1 MHRVDSAGATPQHE
15 FTNGNPSLQ
24 IPRTRLEAKF
34 MNTLQRELVAVVEQT
49 GQVLSDADDNQ
60 LSQSVVLWVTTG
72 AEGIRAL
79 PIPNGPVLLEEIGSL
94 RTTYVWNAA
103 SDVADDGASVL
114 APSSNPAT
122 GRWLCTKEM
131 MLHKATNTSI
141 ASSTVLTLDPHLKF
155 TASPEAWYAIE
166 GSLRPF
172 CASAAPDIK
181 LNLVYPGGGGYFV
194 QFASFDA
201 PGAASNAIAS
211 AVGDAV
217 IPVVQG
223 QIQLIH
229 VSGMLNMGQT
239 GGTVGLRWAQNTV
252 DAAQTQLL
260 FGSWMRFTRL
270 R

>member
-1 MHRVDSAGATPQHE
+1 MHKVDSPGVTAQNE

-34 MNTLQRELVAVVEQT
+34 MNTLQRELVAAVEQT
-49 GQVLSDADDNQ
+49 GQVLSDTDDKQ
-60 LSQSVVLWVTTG
+60 LSKSVVLWVTTG
-72 AEGIRAL
+72 AAGIRAL
-79 PIPNGPVLLEEIGSL
+79 PIPNGPVLVEEIGSL

-103 SDVADDGASVL
+103 SNAADDGASVL

-122 GRWLCTKEM
+122 GRWLCAKEV

-141 ASSTVLTLDPHLKF
+141 ASSVVLTLDPHLKF
-155 TASPEAWYAIE
+155 TAPSEAWYAIE
-166 GSLRPF
+166 GSLVPN
-172 CASAAPDIK
+172 CASATPDIK
-181 LNLVYPGGGGYFV
+181 FNLSYPGGGGYYV
-194 QFASFDA
+194 QFSSVDA
-201 PGAASNAIAS
+201 FGAVSNAIAS
-211 AVGDAV
+211 PVGDAV

-229 VSGMLNMGQT
+229 VSGKLNMGQA
-239 GGTVGLRWAQNTV
+239 GGTVALRWAQNTA
-252 DAAQTQLL
+252 DAAQTHLL